1 MERIL
6 FDQEKEF
13 DILEIKGL
21 MEKYKFKWVY
31 FPRRPSL
38 NNRRS

>member
-21 MEKYKFKWVY
+21 MEKFKFKWVY
-31 FPRRPSL
+31 S
-38 NNRRS
+38 SKATIEQ